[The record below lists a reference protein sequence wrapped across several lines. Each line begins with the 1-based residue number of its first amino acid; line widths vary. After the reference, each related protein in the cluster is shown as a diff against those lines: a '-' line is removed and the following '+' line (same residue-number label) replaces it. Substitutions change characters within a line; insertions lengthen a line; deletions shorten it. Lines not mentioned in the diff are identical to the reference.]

1 MLWATV
7 WKKKKRIYTMKI
19 LIKFV
24 NGFNVGLQLCKQEV
38 DEAVIKFEDETIGT
52 TCFFTG
58 LLLNIGFIQV
68 KMGDFYI
75 PLIDDD

>member
-1 MLWATV
+1 MV
-7 WKKKKRIYTMKI
+7 WKKKKRTYTMKI
-19 LIKFV
+19 LIRLV
-24 NGFNVGLQLCKQEV
+24 NGFNVGLQLCNQEV
-38 DEAVIKFEDETIGT
+38 DEAVVKFEDETVGT